1 MEKVCIF
8 CGERP
13 ESKNLEHVLP
23 RWLIELT
30 GNPKRR
36 ATFGYK
42 KLVEGK
48 FAERSFAFDAFK
60 FPSCRECN
68 QKFGELEAGAKVMVD
83 KMMAAD
89 CLSESELST
98 LLDWF
103 DKVRIGLWLGYLYL
117 DGNPLGISPHF
128 HVEHRMR
135 QHDRM
140 LAIFRADG
148 NTKNLTFVGCDSPAF
163 AQTPSCFSLSINNL
177 VFFNV
182 SLPYLLARRM
192 GFPFPIESYMM
203 EDGRLYCRLGE
214 GRKRIMRPVLRKPI
228 SIQGTELYQP
238 IFVGSITCEGDEKGK
253 RLYGA
258 KYVRDNCISWE
269 EGIGRIYIKRDSRIS
284 ACSRCQSMEW
294 LPERTHKAGDLFFD
308 IQCLTLEWQ
317 LYILKNLAPSGRL
330 LSVEKKRQMAK
341 LRSLGR
347 YYNREVMAMLDKA
360 RRH

>member
-13 ESKNLEHVLP
+13 ESRNLEHVLP

-36 ATFGYK
+36 ARFGYK
-42 KLVEGK
+42 KSVDGK
-48 FAERSFAFDAFK
+48 FAERRFSFDAFK

-68 QKFGELEAGAKVMVD
+68 QKFGELEAGAKVIVRE
-83 KMMAAD
+83 MMSAD
-89 CLSESELST
+89 CVSESELST

-140 LAIFRADG
+140 LGIFRADG
-148 NTKNLTFVGCDSPAF
+148 DIRNLTCFGCDSPAF

-182 SLPYLLARRM
+182 SHPFLLARRM
-192 GFPFPIESYMM
+192 GFPFPRESYMM
-203 EDGRLYCRLGE
+203 EDGRLYCSLGE

-228 SIQGTELYQP
+228 SIEGVELYQP
-238 IFVGSITCEGDEKGK
+238 IFTGSISCEGDERAK
-253 RLYGA
+253 RLYA
-258 KYVRDNCISWE
+258 SKYVRDNCISWQ
-269 EGIGRIYIKRDSRIS
+269 EGIGRIYIKRDSRVS
-284 ACSRCQSMEW
+284 AYSGCPSMEW
-294 LPERTHKAGDLFFD
+294 WPERPHKPADLFFD
-308 IQCLTLEWQ
+308 IQRVTLEWQ
-317 LYILKNLAPSGRL
+317 LYIMKNLAPSGRL
-330 LSVEKKRQMAK
+330 LTVEKKRQLAK
-341 LRSLGR
+341 LRGLGR
-347 YYNREVMAMLDKA
+347 YYNREVMAVLEKA
-360 RRH
+360 RRR